1 MNMQI
6 RILFL
11 AFAILIARYHA
22 LRAPDGRNKMSL
34 HVGKARVDA
43 DSALPSRQLPDASKL
58 VTAAS
63 SLVIYVALPIMP
75 VLAGEQN
82 LALSVGRPVLDSFV
96 NIMSLLMIIRTVLS
110 WYPKTDL
117 RAFPYIIAVWPTEPL
132 LSPIRAVVP
141 PAFGVDVSSLV
152 WVGILSFIREVFTGQ
167 QGILTLME
175 KYPSSF

>member
-1 MNMQI
+1 MQI

-63 SLVIYVALPIMP
+63 SLAIYVALPIMP

-96 NIMSLLMIIRTVLS
+96 NIIKEKS
-110 WYPKTDL
+110 PKTL
-117 RAFPYIIAVWPTEPL
+117 KLCRPCPV
-132 LSPIRAVVP
+132 
-141 PAFGVDVSSLV
+141 
-152 WVGILSFIREVFTGQ
+152 
-167 QGILTLME
+167 
-175 KYPSSF
+175 